1 MGPAFERVEFAG
13 GELTQVHDAQFIA
26 HVQQTIA
33 RSLHAQCGGAQR
45 GRAAVVV
52 PPLPISPEAR
62 HAATIRSGPFLVS
75 EKVDGIRY
83 MIVLFTAFVHKRW
96 HKLCVLSGRNANTYI
111 VPLVIGERLFTHGCV
126 FDGELVRDWD
136 GAWTLLVFDT
146 YMYEGT
152 VMSKRSFIER
162 ASCFQRFVEE
172 SYRYTPSDPFRMVAK
187 RFTSLRLVNQAFVQ
201 RMLDNDAHA
210 RTYPYPTDGIIVM
223 HSMTGVQSGTCKT
236 IFKFKVTHTVDL
248 HFDATSS
255 VLSSSVGLERPMRTP
270 HLTVDPVP
278 DWMRDG
284 DIVECALAWDAS
296 VERMDITPLH
306 VRRDK
311 ADANSTWVVE
321 RTMQTVKDALRIDE
335 LIAPVPPAAAAV
347 APHVEGDEV
356 FDD

>member
-1 MGPAFERVEFAG
+1 MGGPAAFERVEFAG

-33 RSLHAQCGGAQR
+33 RSLHAQCGVHR

-75 EKVDGIRY
+75 EKVDGVRY

-136 GAWTLLVFDT
+136 GTWTLLVFDT

-152 VMSKRSFIER
+152 VVSKRSFIER

-172 SYRYTPSDPFRMVAK
+172 SYRYTPSDPFHMVAK
-187 RFTSLRLVNQAFVQ
+187 RFTSLRLVNHAFVQ
-201 RMLDNDAHA
+201 RMLDNDAQA

-223 HSMTGVQSGTCKT
+223 HSMSGVQSGTCKT

-248 HFDATSS
+248 YFDATSG
-255 VLSSSVGLERPMRTP
+255 VLSSVGSERPLRTP
-270 HLTVDPVP
+270 HLTVDPAP

-284 DIVECALAWDAS
+284 DIVECALAWDAPA
-296 VERMDITPLH
+296 ERMTITPMH

-311 ADANSTWVVE
+311 SDANSSWVVE
-321 RTMQTVKDALRIDE
+321 RTMQTVKDALQIDQ
-335 LIAPVPPAAAAV
+335 LIAPVISTHA
-347 APHVEGDEV
+347 EGDDV
-356 FDD
+356 SL